1 MITRLALI
9 VFFAI
14 PVTAGVWTFVWQ
26 PRQQAAR
33 RQALLAQLP
42 RLPDF
47 AHQNQISVEKF
58 QVADRLVRQDPF
70 SPEGVGRLGMLY
82 HAYQFNREALSAY
95 RLVRELAPDEFVWI
109 YYLAVLRKAVFDFEE
124 SERLFRRAIELRPGS
139 AELWAELGDLYLK
152 WSRRSEASASLN
164 AAIELDP
171 IQPVAALGRARLAI
185 LDQDWDGA
193 VRLLTPLLEQ
203 YPRLSLC
210 HKYLATAYER
220 LGLTDEQAR
229 HQEMSEYGS
238 AIESPLMRELH
249 DLSVDAILDSG
260 DPSAGPALLDDKCA
274 RCHTHGRIYDTDQ
287 DRRWWART
295 VRRMQREAGWAWLT
309 DAQAASV
316 VAYLADQYVSGD
328 GSR

>member
-1 MITRLALI
+1 M
-9 VFFAI
+9 
-14 PVTAGVWTFVWQ
+14 WQ
-26 PRQQAAR
+26 PRQQEAR

-42 RLPDF
+42 PLPDF
-47 AHQNQISVEKF
+47 AYQNQISVERF
-58 QVADRLVRQDPF
+58 QAADRLARQDPF
-70 SPEGVGRLGMLY
+70 SPAEVGRLGMLY

-95 RLVRELAPDEFVWI
+95 RLARGLAPDEFVWI
-109 YYLAVLRKAVFDFEE
+109 YYLAMLEKAVFDFEE
-124 SERLFRRAIELRPGS
+124 SERLFNRAIELRPDS
-139 AELWAELGDLYLK
+139 AELWAEIGDLYLK
-152 WSRRSEASASLN
+152 WSRRSEAAASLDK
-164 AAIELDP
+164 AIELNA
-171 IQPVAALGRARLAI
+171 IQPVAALGQARLAI

-193 VRLLTPLLEQ
+193 VALLIPLLEH

-220 LGLTDEQAR
+220 LGLTDEHAR

-260 DPSAGPALLDDKCA
+260 DPSAGSALLGDKCA
-274 RCHTHGRIYDTDQ
+274 RCHTHGRIYDTEQ

-295 VRRMQREAGWAWLT
+295 VRRMQREAGWTWLT

-316 VAYLADQYVSGD
+316 VAYLADQNVSG
-328 GSR
+328 GGPR